1 MAPHVLLVEDEP
13 HIAEAICFILSRDG
27 WEVTHLAEGDRVL
40 AAVRRLAPALVILD
54 QQLPGLSGLDLLAAL
69 RADAATA
76 DLPVLMLTARGH
88 PRDREAA
95 VRAGASH
102 FMAKP
107 FSNAEMRAAV
117 RALTAP
123 DLPAASA
130 PASAPGAA

>member
-13 HIAEAICFILSRDG
+13 HIAEAIGFILTRDG
-27 WEVTHLAEGDRVL
+27 WDVIHLAEGAEAL

-69 RADAATA
+69 RADPATA

-123 DLPAASA
+123 AATT
-130 PASAPGAA
+130 PGAA